1 MKDENQVDSLG
12 TEATSRRNRN
22 GWHVLLVAFLAL
34 PVTAILVWLWI
45 PSYSTSAQDRD
56 SRPRYQTL
64 RTEPLSS
71 NTRVSDWNQA
81 PRPMTGTLEA
91 GSRNSG
97 NRQSVPASVAPPA
110 SDFAASHRLV
120 VETSYRE
127 EAYPVTVP
135 YTDES
140 GRRSTKMETRTRR
153 VPVTVHRWVPVDGS
167 AEPDQMRAYHDE
179 RILMLA
185 GQLRDKPS
193 SDSDSKEEEAKL
205 SELRKR
211 LDAEFAR
218 MHERQAAEIEATQKR
233 LSAVKEVHEK
243 RGENQSQIV
252 QRRIDQLLGRR
263 DPLDWNYRSP
273 AVVTPPAPQPP
284 SAAVWSADSLNQR
297 FPTFENRFQAPQ
309 PLPPQPYPS
318 TSALLQP
325 REPSFGSAAFPTPNV
340 YQPPAAL
347 IPKEA
352 SEATEPSRFGNVNEV
367 FEVIAK
373 ASEAE
378 LTIQSTKVRMDEV
391 AELYKKGALPQ
402 TELRK
407 ATLEHETARKR
418 SAVLQLQLQSI
429 RRALAREVE
438 NAERRLEDI
447 AEQHESRESPL
458 TAAEEIAIQLESR
471 RANSA
476 MEAAKDALTQ
486 FDEAMRLVPS
496 RDEVQQPNETPEELN
511 PITTY

>member
-1 MKDENQVDSLG
+1 MVEN
-12 TEATSRRNRN
+12 
-22 GWHVLLVAFLAL
+22 
-34 PVTAILVWLWI
+34 
-45 PSYSTSAQDRD
+45 
-56 SRPRYQTL
+56 
-64 RTEPLSS
+64 
-71 NTRVSDWNQA
+71 
-81 PRPMTGTLEA
+81 
-91 GSRNSG
+91 
-97 NRQSVPASVAPPA
+97 
-110 SDFAASHRLV
+110 
-120 VETSYRE
+120 SYRE

-167 AEPDQMRAYHDE
+167 AEPDQIRAYHDE

-193 SDSDSKEEEAKL
+193 ADADSEEVESKL

-211 LDAEFAR
+211 LDAEFVR

-233 LSAVKEVHEK
+233 LSAVKEVHQK

-252 QRRIDQLLGRR
+252 QRRMDQLLGRS
-263 DPLDWNYRSP
+263 DPLDWNYRPP
-273 AVVTPPAPQPP
+273 AVVTPPATQPP
-284 SAAVWSADSLNQR
+284 SAAVWSADSPNQR

-325 REPSFGSAAFPTPNV
+325 REPSFGSAPVPTPNV

-352 SEATEPSRFGNVNEV
+352 SEATEPSRFGSLNEI
-367 FEVIAK
+367 FEVVAK

-378 LTIQSTKVRMDEV
+378 LAIQSTKVRMDEA
-391 AELYKKGALPQ
+391 AELFKKGALPQ
-402 TELRK
+402 TEQRK
-407 ATLEHETARKR
+407 ATLDHETARKR

-471 RANSA
+471 RADSA

-496 RDEVQQPNETPEELN
+496 RDEVQQPSETSEELN
-511 PITTY
+511 PIATY